1 VKTLVAGFGNVFF
14 GDDAFGAEVV
24 RALGERPPGGGV
36 RVRDFGISG
45 MHLALEMLEPY
56 DRIVLV
62 DAIARDAEPGTVYAV
77 EPETFDEPTV
87 PDGHSMDVRSVLAL
101 YARMR
106 RELGAQPAEPQITII
121 GCVPQTLA
129 EGMTLS
135 EPVRAA
141 VPTAVRMIRSRIGE
155 TP

>member
-14 GDDAFGAEVV
+14 GDDAFGSEVV
-24 RALGERPPGGGV
+24 RALAKESTAAEV

-62 DAIARDAEPGTVYAV
+62 DAIARDDEPGTVYAV
-77 EPETFDEPTV
+77 EPDVLDNPAV
-87 PDGHSMDVRSVLAL
+87 PDAHAMDVRAVLAL
-101 YARMR
+101 YSRMR
-106 RELGAQPAEPQITII
+106 RDLDARTTPPQITII
-121 GCVPQTLA
+121 GCVPQTTA
-129 EGMTLS
+129 EGMALS

-141 VPTAVRMIRSRIGE
+141 VPAAVRMIRNRIGE